1 MSRSATLKLLV
12 LFLALAFAANPA
24 EAGSKR
30 KRVAKHS
37 PAASAQ
43 TGLRHEGPRMI
54 GIRPGYWISNGAVS
68 PMTAMAASGP
78 ATGGTVPTDRRA
90 PMTFLP
96 SLEVMLAYTAAGI
109 VLVITPGPDM
119 TLFLGQTLTGGRARG
134 MAAYLGAS
142 AGLVVHTMLA
152 AFGLSALLAHS
163 ATAFGVLKVLGVAYL
178 LWLAIAALR
187 HGSALTLQPGA
198 AEPPQPLSRVFLMG
212 VAVNLLNPKIV
223 MFFLTFLPQFV
234 SASDPHAG
242 AKLMFLGLYFIVL
255 AVPIC
260 FVLIVTA
267 DRFTAAIRRSPRV
280 MRAID
285 WLFATLMGAF
295 AVRLLF
301 ARAD

>member
-1 MSRSATLKLLV
+1 
-12 LFLALAFAANPA
+12 
-24 EAGSKR
+24 
-30 KRVAKHS
+30 
-37 PAASAQ
+37 
-43 TGLRHEGPRMI
+43 
-54 GIRPGYWISNGAVS
+54 
-68 PMTAMAASGP
+68 
-78 ATGGTVPTDRRA
+78 
-90 PMTFLP
+90 MTFLP
-96 SLEVMLAYTAAGI
+96 SLEVLLAFTAAGI

-134 MAAYLGAS
+134 IAAYLGAS

-163 ATAFGVLKVLGVAYL
+163 AAAFGVLKVVGVAYL
-178 LWLAIAALR
+178 VWLAIDALR

-198 AEPPQPLSRVFLMG
+198 AEPLPLRRVFLMG

-255 AVPIC
+255 AIPIC
-260 FVLIVTA
+260 FGLIFA
-267 DRFTAAIRRSPRV
+267 AERFTGAIRRSPRV